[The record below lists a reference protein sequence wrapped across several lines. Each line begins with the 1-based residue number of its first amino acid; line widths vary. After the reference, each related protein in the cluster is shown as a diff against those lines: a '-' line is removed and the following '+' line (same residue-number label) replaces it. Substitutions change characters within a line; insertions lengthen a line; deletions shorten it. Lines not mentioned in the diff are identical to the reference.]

1 MDLKNKVVKLRCV
14 QVKKTGD
21 HWDISLTNLSSCLII
36 REWFYDA
43 RHLRKSVGKEI
54 TKSTGAIGD
63 ARGYHPF
70 KKEFISSVKVSHDV
84 SKSVNVAALVKKLS
98 APESVGKVFVV
109 EGHVLGLV
117 DTNPQNVIR
126 IIDQNSKIYTL
137 SKPPKGDNYHYVL
150 NLVMT
155 LQDSQAKDQ
164 TTTVYLTTNEDEGH
178 PFE

>member
-1 MDLKNKVVKLRCV
+1 MDLKDKVIKLRCV

-54 TKSTGAIGD
+54 TKTSGSD
-63 ARGYHPF
+63 AKGYHPF
-70 KKEFISSVKVSHDV
+70 KKDFISSVKNNLETN
-84 SKSVNVAALVKKLS
+84 KPLTVAALNKKLAS
-98 APESVGKVFVV
+98 ADSVGKVFVV

-117 DTNPQNVIR
+117 DTDPQNVIK
-126 IIDQNSKIYTL
+126 IVDTNSKIHAIN
-137 SKPPKGDNYHYVL
+137 KPPKGDNFHFVL

-155 LQDSQAKDQ
+155 LTDSSAKDQ
-164 TTTVYLTTNEDEGH
+164 STTVYLTTSEEEHH